1 MSKQAR
7 LVEFLNQE
15 LAVPTD
21 AIALGVRQ
29 SASMPNL
36 LPMVLWQYGI
46 VTTYQLEQI
55 FDWLEASTG

>member
-21 AIALGVRQ
+21 AIALGMRQ

-46 VTTYQLEQI
+46 VTTCQLEQI
-55 FDWLEASTG
+55 FDWLETSS

>member
-21 AIALGVRQ
+21 AIALGMRQ

-46 VTTYQLEQI
+46 VTTCQLEQI
-55 FDWLEASTG
+55 FDWLEMSS